1 MTERKASFYYQ
12 ENFFLR
18 SILQNGPSELL
29 LIRSLTK
36 LYTLTSLSKK
46 IAHEAP
52 TDLSSDAASDL
63 NSVVEV
69 PY

>member
-1 MTERKASFYYQ
+1 MTKRKASFYYQ

-18 SILQNGPSELL
+18 SILQNGPPEILP
-29 LIRSLTK
+29 IRSLTK
-36 LYTLTSLSKK
+36 LYTLTSPSKK

>member
-1 MTERKASFYYQ
+1 MTERKSSFYYQ

-18 SILQNGPSELL
+18 NILQNGQLELV

-36 LYTLTSLSKK
+36 LYTLTSPSKK
-46 IAHEAP
+46 ITHKAP

-63 NSVVEV
+63 NRVVKM
-69 PY
+69 PN

>member
-1 MTERKASFYYQ
+1 MAERKASFYYQ
-12 ENFFLR
+12 GNFFLR
-18 SILQNGPSELL
+18 NILQNGSPELL

-36 LYTLTSLSKK
+36 LYTLTSPSKK
-46 IAHEAP
+46 ITHKAP